1 MRTYKINRKFG
12 RKLKKV
18 RKDKELSQEQLAEM
32 LKMSRNHFGRL
43 EAGSV
48 NVTLVQVERI
58 ARVLKV
64 KPSEI
69 LPF

>member
-1 MRTYKINRKFG
+1 M
-12 RKLKKV
+12 